1 MERVNKVSIERLLE
15 NFQKSGKAQRLSVV
29 ESSKIN
35 EDINNNMK
43 QFKIEFKKIEFESKV
58 AAEKIVL
65 TMKK

>member
-1 MERVNKVSIERLLE
+1 MERISKIGIEKILE
-15 NFQKSGKAQRLSVV
+15 NFQTSGKAEILTVK
-29 ESSKIN
+29 ESSKIK
-35 EDINNNMK
+35 DSINNNME